1 MKTQTK
7 ARIGISFLMAI
18 LLLLVLPKKVLA
30 DYDLTKM
37 NVKAVVNSDG
47 SLSMTRQIDYDF
59 DDEANGVYY
68 TQNLNSDQ
76 KVTSQSVQIKDLATG
91 KTVTPKLNNSADSGN
106 VYHFTKSSNSYKFKV
121 YHHVDEGKIRVIYR
135 YKITKA
141 ITTYDDASE
150 LNFKII
156 GDGWDQEISKVTAS
170 VVFQKPNLSFLKGW
184 VHTNTSG
191 NLEVNKEKGQVTAT
205 VAKLPENTFLEM
217 HILFPNSLTAK
228 NTKKKSGEIMA
239 KTVEQEKQ
247 LAKETAA
254 KQKQKKRLE
263 KIGLVVLSLL
273 PLLGLPIFFKAKN
286 QGAVVRSK
294 KEIGHNYE
302 IPPYSPAVAQ
312 SLVTGDDPDAKA
324 LAGEL
329 ALKAGH
335 KEITIEPLNKGK
347 DFRYTKTDKY
357 QGNVKLINQLFK
369 GAGDGTTFTSKG
381 LKNYGKKGKLEKKVK
396 AWQEVCEDQIK
407 KQFVDP
413 NLRKKKD
420 SLEVAAVLLFGAEII
435 LTILG
440 FFAYDYYTM
449 SLLLVLLWEVLA
461 AVPVIIRIKNF
472 SVLTEKGK
480 EAIEQAMGFK
490 NMLDDIG
497 QFKLRDVG
505 ELTLWEEIMP
515 YAVAFGLAKKVLKQM
530 KVEFASEIDAS
541 PIAYY
546 YYGNSYGMFATSFES
561 SFSRAL
567 ADSSGGS
574 GSFSATSVSSGG
586 FGGGSGG
593 GAF

>member
-1 MKTQTK
+1 MKKQTK

-37 NVKAVVNSDG
+37 DVKAVVNSDG

-106 VYHFTKSSNSYKFKV
+106 VYHFAKSGNSYKFKV
-121 YHHVDEGKIRVIYR
+121 YHHVNEGKIRVIYR

-170 VVFQKPNLSFLKGW
+170 VVFQKPNVSFLKGW

-191 NLEVNKEKGQVTAT
+191 NLEVNKEKGQVRAT

-217 HILFPNSLTAK
+217 HILFPNSLIAK

-239 KTVEQEKQ
+239 KTVEQEKH

-254 KQKQKKRLE
+254 KQKLKRRLE

-286 QGAVVRSK
+286 QGAVVCSK

-302 IPPYSPAVAQ
+302 IPPYSPAVVQ
-312 SLVTGDDPDAKA
+312 SLVTGCDPDAKA

-369 GAGDGTTFTSKG
+369 GAGDGTAFTSKG
-381 LKNYGKKGKLEKKVK
+381 LKNYGKKGKLDKKVK
-396 AWQEVCEDQIK
+396 AWQEACENQIK

-420 SLEVAAVLLFGAEII
+420 GLKVVAVLLFGAEII
-435 LTILG
+435 LTFLG
-440 FFAYDYYTM
+440 FFTYDYYTI

-461 AVPVIIRIKNF
+461 ALPVIIRIKNF

-480 EAIEQAMGFK
+480 EATEQAMGFK

-497 QFKLRDVG
+497 QFKLRNVG

-530 KVEFASEIDAS
+530 KVEFASEIGAS

-546 YYGNSYGMFATSFES
+546 YYGSSYGMFATSFES

-567 ADSSGGS
+567 AASSGGS
-574 GSFSATSVSSGG
+574 GSFSAMSASSGG
-586 FGGGSGG
+586 FGSGSGG